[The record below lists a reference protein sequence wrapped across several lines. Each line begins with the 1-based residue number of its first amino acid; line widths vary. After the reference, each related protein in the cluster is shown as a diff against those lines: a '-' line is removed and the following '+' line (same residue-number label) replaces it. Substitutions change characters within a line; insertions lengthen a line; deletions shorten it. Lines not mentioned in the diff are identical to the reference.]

1 MKKCIIIIMLL
12 ITAVAGYCRQ
22 PERGYRGFIEWDN
35 ALTTYD
41 VWYPGNSET
50 FYYWGVSTSHGY
62 QFNPN
67 FYLGAGL
74 AVRYCNKEDGLEL
87 PLFLHARTDQKFGG
101 FTPFAELRAGYTI
114 ENNNRLFAAPTIGY
128 RFNWGRKAGLNVGV
142 GLSVDT
148 YKVDLIESG
157 PGNNGY
163 WEYTKVG
170 SKRITKAYFTFRIG
184 FDF

>member
-1 MKKCIIIIMLL
+1 M
-12 ITAVAGYCRQ
+12 
-22 PERGYRGFIEWDN
+22 
-35 ALTTYD
+35 
-41 VWYPGNSET
+41 
-50 FYYWGVSTSHGY
+50 
-62 QFNPN
+62 
-67 FYLGAGL
+67 
-74 AVRYCNKEDGLEL
+74 RYCNKEDGLEL

-114 ENNNRLFAAPTIGY
+114 ANNNRLFAAPTIGY